1 MELFLRVTLEL
12 LGGFWQTL
20 RLFALTLLISVPL
33 GMVVCLGS
41 MSRFRILRIPVK
53 LFVWVIR
60 GTPLMLQ
67 LILVFFGPGLLFGLT
82 SMDRF
87 DAALLAFSVNYACY
101 FSEIYRGGLESI
113 PRGQYEAGQVLGLTR
128 SQIFF
133 RVVLLQMVKRILPPM
148 AGEVITL
155 VKDTALARTI
165 SVYEIMWRGQAFIKS
180 DGLIWPMFYT
190 GAFYLL
196 FSGGLTL
203 LFGKLEKKLDYFR
216 G

>member
-67 LILVFFGPGLLFGLT
+67 LILVFFGPGLLFGLP

-87 DAALLAFSVNYACY
+87 EAALLAFSVNYACY

>member
-20 RLFALTLLISVPL
+20 RLFVLTLLISVPL

-67 LILVFFGPGLLFGLT
+67 LILVFFGPGLLFGLP

>member
-133 RVVLLQMVKRILPPM
+133 RVVLLQMVKRILPSM